1 MTGPSTPSRLASVLT
16 ATAMAVAAAAVGS
29 PPAVATTGT
38 AAEIVPTVV
47 VTPDPSYRQPAWEGW
62 GTSLV
67 WFANAT
73 GGYPDEIR
81 NHLVDL
87 LFGADGLRLNMA
99 RYNIGGGNAP
109 DVRTDYMKVGATMPG
124 FWTAP
129 PGTTRTDVDWWNPDD
144 PEHWN
149 WDADANQR
157 WWVDQIKD
165 RVDTWEAFS
174 NSPPY
179 FQTVSG
185 YVSGGFNSSADQIRA
200 DRVDD
205 FATYLVRV
213 TEHLE
218 AAHGIEFHT
227 IEPLNEPNTSYW
239 GTQLGPDGQP
249 TGGRQEGAHASPALQ
264 QQVILALARRLENAQ
279 TRARLAAMDET
290 NPGTFVTNWNDYR
303 ADTRA
308 VIDQLNVHTYGTGQ
322 RTSARDVAK
331 GADKPL
337 WMSEV
342 DGHWGTGQSFT
353 SMDPGLGIAERI
365 VGDLRELEPSAWM
378 LWQPIE
384 DYNPQHAGNK
394 NWGAIQIPFD
404 CTAQD
409 TLQTCPARI
418 NTKFHTL
425 RNFTHH
431 IRPGDHVIEVNDT
444 ASVAAVSANGRA
456 ATVVHVNSADTGRRI
471 SLDLSR
477 FGHVTPEATV
487 TPIVTDA
494 SGALVR
500 QRPIPVD
507 KKSAAFTVP
516 AKSVTTFVVDGV
528 QGVADDA
535 ALVRAGHVYRLQG
548 VPSGRSL
555 TPAGSSVVIRTSDAL
570 AADQL
575 WRITPVT
582 ATGGNRSRYLLSTG
596 DRSLVLRDGSLTLE
610 RSSTALAADPVAQWI
625 LSTTGDGTYTLVNA
639 ATGRLID
646 VSDHATADGSRVGTW
661 TPTSQNNQRWTIV
674 DETVLSTVDTAVFT
688 TPGTP
693 PVLPATVTPVHPD
706 GARGLL
712 PVVWRT
718 IPHHRWSKPGTVTV
732 LGTATDPLGRRI
744 AARAVVTVDTVVA
757 TEPARAK
764 AYPGGRPNLPTTVT
778 GVGASG
784 ARVLLPV
791 TWSAPP
797 AYERTGVFELSG
809 TATVPGGSTQPA
821 TARVQVT
828 TPVLVNAATDSG
840 VQASATYTES
850 GYSADR
856 LRNGVSAEKGW
867 SNWRSGTKNSSDTL
881 TFQLP
886 SRRDAASVTVHFHR
900 DGNSDT
906 YAQSLRA
913 EVRDATGAWVRAS
926 AEISVPGGAPAPA
939 LTVPLS
945 AVTTTDGVRVVLT
958 ARPGLWMTV
967 GEVQILTAAPG
978 RSSDAALSALHVNG
992 KALPGFTPD
1001 VLEYTLPASGQLTA
1015 TPRDPYAGVS
1025 TALVRAERTATVTVT
1040 SEDGTQTR
1048 TYRVRF
1054 RR

>member
-1 MTGPSTPSRLASVLT
+1 MTGRSTPTRLAALLT
-16 ATAMAVAAAAVGS
+16 ATALAVTTATVTP
-29 PPAVATTGT
+29 PPAVATTG
-38 AAEIVPTVV
+38 AAAVPTVV
-47 VTPDPSYRQPAWEGW
+47 VTPDPSYREPTWEGW

-87 LFGADGLRLNMA
+87 LFGENGLRLNMA

-109 DVRTDYMKVGATMPG
+109 DVRTDYMKAGATMPG
-124 FWTAP
+124 FWKAP
-129 PGTTRTDVDWWNPDD
+129 AGTTRTDVDWWNPDN

-213 TEHLE
+213 TERLE
-218 AAHGIEFHT
+218 AAHGIKFHT

-264 QQVILALARRLENAQ
+264 QQVILALARRLKDAQ
-279 TRARLAAMDET
+279 TRARIAAMDET
-290 NPGTFVTNWNDYR
+290 NPGTFVTNWNGYS
-303 ADTRA
+303 AETRA

-322 RTSARDVAK
+322 RTSARDIAK

-365 VGDLRELEPSAWM
+365 VNDVRELEPSAWM

-425 RNFTHH
+425 RNFTHF
-431 IRPGDHVIEVNDT
+431 IRPGDHMVKVDDT
-444 ASVAAVSANGRA
+444 ASLAAVSANGRA
-456 ATVVHVNSADTGRRI
+456 ATVVHVNSSDTGRRVT
-471 SLDLSR
+471 LDLSR
-477 FGHVTPEATV
+477 FGHVEPATTV
-487 TPIVTDA
+487 TPVVTDA

-500 QRPIPVD
+500 HQPIRVD
-507 KKSAAFTVP
+507 RKSAAFTVP

-528 QGVADDA
+528 RGVADDA
-535 ALVRAGHVYRLQG
+535 ALVEDGHVYRLQG
-548 VPSGRSL
+548 VQSGRSL
-555 TPAGSSVVIRTSDAL
+555 APSGSSPVIRTSDPT

-582 ATGGNRSRYLLSTG
+582 TATGNRSRYLLSTG
-596 DRSLVLRDGSLTLE
+596 DRNLVLRAGSLVLE
-610 RSSTALAADPVAQWI
+610 PSSAALAADPIAQWI

-639 ATGRLID
+639 ATGRLVD

-661 TPTSQNNQRWTIV
+661 TPSSGNNQRWTII
-674 DETVLSTVDTAVFT
+674 DETVLSTVAADLFT
-688 TPGTP
+688 TPGTM
-693 PVLPATVTPVHPD
+693 PVLPRTVTPVYRD
-706 GARGLL
+706 GARGSL

-718 IPHHRWSKPGTVTV
+718 LPPHPRWSVPGTVTV
-732 LGTATDPLGRRI
+732 LGTATDPLGRKVQ
-744 AARAVVTVDTVVA
+744 ARAVVTVDTVVA

-764 AYPGGRPNLPTTVT
+764 AYPGGRPDLPATVT
-778 GVGASG
+778 GVGAHG
-784 ARVLLPV
+784 ARVTLPV

-797 AYERTGVFELSG
+797 AYDRAGVFELAG
-809 TATVPGGSTQPA
+809 TTVVPGGSTLPA
-821 TARVQVT
+821 TVRVQVT
-828 TPVLVNAATDSG
+828 TPVLINAATDPG
-840 VQASATYTES
+840 VRASATFTES

-856 LRNGVSAEKGW
+856 LRNGVTAEKAW

-881 TFQLP
+881 TFLLP
-886 SRRDAASVTVHFHR
+886 ASRDVASATVHFHR
-900 DGNSDT
+900 DGNADT
-906 YAQSLRA
+906 YAQSLHV
-913 EVRDATGAWVRAS
+913 EVRDVTGAWVRAS
-926 AEISVPGGAPAPA
+926 DEISVPGGSPAPTV
-939 LTVPLS
+939 TVPLS
-945 AVTTTDGVRVVLT
+945 AVSTTDGVRLVLT

-967 GEVQILTAAPG
+967 GEVQLLTAAPG
-978 RSSDAALSALHVNG
+978 QSSDAALSALSVDG
-992 KALPGFTPD
+992 VAVPGFAPD
-1001 VLEYTLPASGQLTA
+1001 VLVYTVSAPGRELAA
-1015 TPRDPYAGVS
+1015 TPRDPFAAVS
-1025 TALVRAERTATVTVT
+1025 TAQRRAERTATVTVT
-1040 SEDGTQTR
+1040 SEDRSQTR
-1048 TYRVRF
+1048 TYTVRF

>member
-1 MTGPSTPSRLASVLT
+1 MLT
-16 ATAMAVAAAAVGS
+16 ATAMAVAAATAGPLPV
-29 PPAVATTGT
+29 VATTSATT
-38 AAEIVPTVV
+38 ADPVPTVV
-47 VTPDPSYRQPAWEGW
+47 VAPDPSYRQPTWEGW

-81 NHLVDL
+81 DHLVDL
-87 LFGADGLRLNMA
+87 LFGEDGLRLNMA

-109 DVRTDYMKVGATMPG
+109 DVRTDYMKAGATMPG
-124 FWTAP
+124 FWQAP
-129 PGTTRTDVDWWNPDD
+129 AGTTRTDVDWWDPDNPG
-144 PEHWN
+144 HWN
-149 WDADANQR
+149 WEADANQR

-218 AAHGIEFHT
+218 AAHGIRFDT

-264 QQVILALARRLENAQ
+264 QQVILALARRLENAR
-279 TRARLAAMDET
+279 TRARIAAMDET
-290 NPGTFVTNWNDYR
+290 NPGTFVTNWNGYS
-303 ADTRA
+303 AETRA
-308 VIDQLNVHTYGTGQ
+308 AVDQLNVHTYGTGQ
-322 RTSARDVAK
+322 RTSARDIAK
-331 GADKPL
+331 GVDKPL

-342 DGHWGTGQSFT
+342 DGTWGTGQSFT

-365 VGDLRELEPSAWM
+365 VNDVRELEPSAWM

-384 DYNPQHAGNK
+384 DYHPQHAGNK
-394 NWGAIQIPFD
+394 NWGAVQIPFD

-409 TLQTCPARI
+409 TRQSCPARL

-425 RNFTHH
+425 RNFTHF
-431 IRPGDHVIEVNDT
+431 IRPGDHVVKVNDT
-444 ASVAAVSANGRA
+444 ASLAAVSANGRA
-456 ATVVHVNSADTGRRI
+456 ATVVHVNSSDTGRHVT
-471 SLDLSR
+471 LDLSR
-477 FGHVTPEATV
+477 FGHVAPEATV
-487 TPIVTDA
+487 TPVVTDA

-500 QRPIPVD
+500 HEPVRVG

-528 QGVADDA
+528 RGVADDA
-535 ALVRAGHVYRLQG
+535 ALVRAGHVYRLRG
-548 VPSGRSL
+548 VQSGRSL
-555 TPAGSSVVIRTSDAL
+555 TPAGSSVVIRTSDAT

-582 ATGGNRSRYLLSTG
+582 TATGNRSRYLLSTG
-596 DRSLVLRDGSLTLE
+596 DRNLVLRDGSLTLE
-610 RSSTALAADPVAQWI
+610 PSSAAIAADPIAQWI

-639 ATGRLID
+639 ATGRLVD
-646 VSDHATADGSRVGTW
+646 VSGHATADASPVGTW
-661 TPTSQNNQRWTIV
+661 TPSSANNQRWTII
-674 DETVLSTVDTAVFT
+674 DETVLSTVDAHLFT
-688 TPGTP
+688 TPGAP
-693 PVLPATVTPVHPD
+693 PVLPTTVTPVYRD
-706 GARGLL
+706 GARGSL

-718 IPHHRWSKPGTVTV
+718 LPPRQRWNAPGTVTV
-732 LGTATDPLGRRI
+732 LGTATDPLGRKVR
-744 AARAVVTVDTVVA
+744 ARAVITVDTVVA

-764 AYPGGRPNLPTTVT
+764 AYPGGRPDLPATVT
-778 GVGASG
+778 GVGAHG
-784 ARVLLPV
+784 ARVPLPV

-797 AYERTGVFELSG
+797 AYDRTGVFTLVG
-809 TATVPGGSTQPA
+809 TAALPGGSTVPA
-821 TARVQVT
+821 TVRVQVT
-828 TPVLVNAATDSG
+828 TPVVVNAATDPG
-840 VQASATYTES
+840 VRASATYTES

-856 LRNGVSAEKGW
+856 LHNGVTTEKAW
-867 SNWRSGTKNSSDTL
+867 SNWRSGTKNSTDTL
-881 TFQLP
+881 TFLLP
-886 SRRDAASVTVHFHR
+886 ARRDVASATVHFHR
-900 DGNSDT
+900 DGNADT

-913 EVRDATGAWVRAS
+913 EVRDATGAWVPAS
-926 AEISVPGGAPAPA
+926 DEISVPGGSPAPVVA
-939 LTVPLS
+939 VPLS
-945 AVTTTDGVRVVLT
+945 AVTTTDGVRLVLT
-958 ARPGLWMTV
+958 ARPGLWITV
-967 GEVQILTAAPG
+967 GEVQLHTPTPG
-978 RSSDAALSALHVNG
+978 QSSDAALSALSVDG
-992 KALPGFTPD
+992 VAVPGFTPD
-1001 VLEYTLPASGQLTA
+1001 VLDYTVSARTGELAA

-1025 TALVRAERTATVTVT
+1025 TAQTRADRTATVTVT
-1040 SEDGTQTR
+1040 SEDRSQTR